1 MVRSFTALAFPPTC
15 IHLSWN
21 QFQLESNSV
30 DLCARAACHP
40 PADTRRHFPG
50 RLTPVI
56 WQVPRNI
63 NQPPPDFL
71 NHSLSVK
78 ALLFS
83 LIVKR
88 ALIIFQIRG
97 RLNSQALKL
106 GFGFL
111 LEDGQSHF
119 RRTRQ
124 SVSNDK
130 VNAANFSP
138 NLTFRES
145 SLTARKEGSLTQT
158 RKRTVWEGVTQAI
171 PSRGR
176 LPDPGREV
184 SEHRFQDSPSGHSA
198 LLSTQPWPG
207 RNTAAIRRPHLMK
220 LRWTPR
226 ERCTPE
232 QSMHKKTP
240 YVMLAQLGFLAPQ
253 SKQAWMEEARSE

>member
-158 RKRTVWEGVTQAI
+158 RKRTVYVGRGHTGDSLPWEATG
-171 PSRGR
+171 PR
-176 LPDPGREV
+176 PGGFRT
-184 SEHRFQDSPSGHSA
+184 PISG
-198 LLSTQPWPG
+198 
-207 RNTAAIRRPHLMK
+207 
-220 LRWTPR
+220 
-226 ERCTPE
+226 
-232 QSMHKKTP
+232 
-240 YVMLAQLGFLAPQ
+240 Q
-253 SKQAWMEEARSE
+253 SKWPLCPAEHTALAG